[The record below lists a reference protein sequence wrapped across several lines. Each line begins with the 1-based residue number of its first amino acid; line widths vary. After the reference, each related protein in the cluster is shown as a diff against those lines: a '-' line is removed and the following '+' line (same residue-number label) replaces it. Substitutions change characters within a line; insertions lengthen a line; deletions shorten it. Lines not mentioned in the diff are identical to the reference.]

1 MSRVTLLTPDFPP
14 AVGGVQRYVAEAA
27 AALARQ
33 HDITVVTVAQRGSA
47 AHDDAVAYRVVRT
60 HGGWGG
66 ARSAAALAEMT
77 AAARRAR
84 PDITIAAHLATL
96 PSALGAA
103 RRPVVCC
110 FYGSE
115 VWAPRMRPLL
125 VRLGGRVRRA
135 VCISRFTANEV
146 QRSGVAAERIRL
158 VWPGADTPSDAVSPR
173 TALAAR
179 GLWDQRTGAAVPYLL
194 SIGRLV
200 EPHKGIDQVLRALPA
215 LVGALPD
222 VRLVVVGEGPL
233 RAHYER
239 IARAC
244 GVSDAVVWAG
254 RVDEADK
261 GALLKGARALVLLS
275 RASPAAAQ
283 FEGFGIALVEAALAG
298 RPSIAGNSGGIPDA
312 VVDGETGLL
321 VDPCDPAEFTRA
333 ARALLEDSALATRLG
348 EAARRRAER
357 EFTWPRAMERMVSVV
372 GELA

>member
-27 AALARQ
+27 AGLARH
-33 HDITVVTVAQRGSA
+33 HDVTVVTIAQRGSA

-77 AAARRAR
+77 VAARRAR
-84 PDITIAAHLATL
+84 PDVTIAGHLAAL
-96 PSALGAA
+96 PAALGAA

-110 FYGSE
+110 FHGCE

-125 VRLGGRVRRA
+125 VHLGGRLSRA
-135 VCISRFTANEV
+135 LCVSHFTAGEV
-146 QRSGVAAERIRL
+146 QRCGIDAARIRL
-158 VWPGADTPSDAVSPR
+158 VSPGADAPPETVSPR
-173 TALAAR
+173 AALAAR
-179 GLWDQRTGAAVPYLL
+179 GLWDERTGAAVPYLL

-200 EPHKGIDQVLRALPA
+200 EPHKGIDQLLRALPA
-215 LVGALPD
+215 LLGALPD

-233 RAHYER
+233 RARYER

-244 GVSDAVVWAG
+244 GVSDAVVWTG

-275 RASPAAAQ
+275 RASAAAAQ

-333 ARALLEDSALATRLG
+333 ARALLEDGALATRLG

>member
-27 AALARQ
+27 AALARH
-33 HDITVVTVAQRGSA
+33 HDVTVVTVAQRGAA
-47 AHDDAVAYRVVRT
+47 AHDGAVPYRVVRT
-60 HGGWGG
+60 RGGWGG
-66 ARSAAALAEMT
+66 ARSAAALVEMT

-84 PDITIAAHLATL
+84 PDVVIAGHLATL

-103 RRPVVCC
+103 RRPVACC

-125 VRLGGRVRRA
+125 VRLGGRVSRA

-146 QRSGVAAERIRL
+146 RRGGVAAERIRL
-158 VWPGADTPSDAVSPR
+158 VWPGADAPSETVSPR
-173 TALAAR
+173 AALAAR
-179 GLWDQRTGAAVPYLL
+179 GLWDPRTGAAVPYLL

-215 LVGALPD
+215 LLGALPD
-222 VRLVVVGEGPL
+222 VRLVVLGDGPL
-233 RAHYER
+233 RARYER

-244 GVSDAVVWAG
+244 GVSGAVVWTG
-254 RVDEADK
+254 QVDEADK
-261 GALLKGARALVLLS
+261 GALLTGVRALVLLS

-321 VDPCDPAEFTRA
+321 VDPSDPAQFTRA
-333 ARALLEDSALATRLG
+333 ARALLEDTALATRLG